1 MLKFSHPEDK
11 KKRDVSGACVKKLL
25 KKNPYRLE
33 DISDHF
39 KTQGMC
45 EKAVEKV
52 SRMLEYVPD
61 HLKTQTMC
69 EKAVE
74 DEPDNLEFVPDN
86 LRPKNV

>member
-1 MLKFSHPEDK
+1 M
-11 KKRDVSGACVKKLL
+11 KKLL
-25 KKNPYRLE
+25 EKTH
-33 DISDHF
+33 ISW
-39 KTQGMC
+39 KTSLIILKQGMC
-45 EKAVEKV
+45 KKAVEKV